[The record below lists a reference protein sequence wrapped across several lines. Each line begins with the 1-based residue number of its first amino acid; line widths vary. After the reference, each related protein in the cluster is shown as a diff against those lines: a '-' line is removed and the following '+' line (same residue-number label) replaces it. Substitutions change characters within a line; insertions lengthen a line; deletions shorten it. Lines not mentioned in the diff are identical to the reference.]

1 MQAMTEPMTIEPCP
15 FCGKDG
21 PFDEWLCEWLDGKG
35 GNVVRCPNC
44 HGAAPMAT
52 WNRRAHIPQLAQAV
66 DVDDDTLLD
75 IARRVGLR
83 QNLHGVNATD
93 AKFLLRTFV
102 RALSGEKA
110 GPVDG
115 EVLVAIDRG
124 EGYEDVHPDLV
135 AEDCM
140 GNATERG
147 WRWRV
152 VSASPAPDKE
162 GE

>member
-1 MQAMTEPMTIEPCP
+1 MTEPMTIEPCP

-110 GPVDG
+110 GRDADEVTATDFATALRNCGLSLATYAMVDR
-115 EVLVAIDRG
+115 EARRLAKQRALL
-124 EGYEDVHPDLV
+124 P
-135 AEDCM
+135 
-140 GNATERG
+140 T
-147 WRWRV
+147 
-152 VSASPAPDKE
+152 SPAPDKE
-162 GE
+162 GQS